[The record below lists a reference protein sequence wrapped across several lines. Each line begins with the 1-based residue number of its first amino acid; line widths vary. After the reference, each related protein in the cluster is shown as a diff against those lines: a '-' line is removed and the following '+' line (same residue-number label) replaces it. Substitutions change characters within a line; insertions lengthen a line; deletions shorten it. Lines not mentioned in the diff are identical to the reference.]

1 MFQALKESMTEKV
14 QTQPKDADGKP
25 STQEKVLA
33 QINEKI
39 KAAQEASEHATQ
51 AREKADS
58 LPDTEDA
65 QEQKAK
71 LVEEAQKLEKRA
83 HSELKIAQRLQS
95 GVWQGGAGGAGIGA
109 GVGMGLGTV
118 VGSVVGGVV
127 SVPTTGL
134 GLLAGVGAGA
144 AHGPWFKLP
153 RIGGED
159 GEEGEVKGEG
169 KVEEGELENVEAK
182 TEGEG
187 EEKEKGQ
194 EKEQNQE
201 KK

>member
-1 MFQALKESMTEKV
+1 MFQALKSSMTDKV
-14 QTQPKDADGKP
+14 QSPPKDADGNP
-25 STQEKVLA
+25 STQEKVLS

-39 KAAQEASEHATQ
+39 KAAQEAT
-51 AREKADS
+51 EKASANREEASS
-58 LPDTEDA
+58 LPDSEDA
-65 QEQKAK
+65 QEAKAK
-71 LVEEAQKLEKRA
+71 LLEEAQKLEKRA
-83 HSELKIAQRLQS
+83 NSELKIAQRLQS

-153 RIGGED
+153 KIG
-159 GEEGEVKGEG
+159 GEEGEVGEADEKAAEG
-169 KVEEGELENVEAK
+169 DVKKEEGEMKKVEA
-182 TEGEG
+182 EVE
-187 EEKEKGQ
+187 EEK
-194 EKEQNQE
+194 
-201 KK
+201 

>member
-14 QTQPKDADGKP
+14 QPQPKDADGHP

-39 KAAQEASEHATQ
+39 KAAQEATENASQ
-51 AREKADS
+51 AREKAAS
-58 LPDTEDA
+58 LPDSEDA

-71 LVEEAQKLEKRA
+71 LLEEAQKLEKRA

-118 VGSVVGGVV
+118 VGTVVGGVV

-153 RIGGED
+153 KIGG
-159 GEEGEVKGEG
+159 
-169 KVEEGELENVEAK
+169 EEGELEKVEAK
-182 TEGEG
+182 TEEEEK
-187 EEKEKGQ
+187 EEKEK
-194 EKEQNQE
+194 K
-201 KK
+201 